1 VPVPDDYDQAM
12 RVQTPG
18 RGPLFPDQ
26 GSPGSRI
33 RRRLIGATAEIG
45 GFVLLTVLSPLIMLI
60 ALVADIVLWFRS
72 RRPFVTIRMVPAVWW
87 FLFGEMKA
95 YLKLIFIYVFTGGPW
110 GRGSIRRRRWVYA
123 LRIAW
128 ARNHLIAIRILFG
141 LRFTLEGEENTA
153 PGPYILMPRHVS
165 ILDNLIGDVFIGHPR
180 GIGVRYVIKEEI
192 RSLTPIDIGGRW
204 IPTVFVKR
212 GSLDPVTEIAA
223 VRALTHDMSP
233 GEIMAI
239 YPEGTR
245 PTPKKIARAQEVIAE
260 KQPEIAPLAARL
272 KHLLPPRLG
281 GPLAVLDEARSG
293 TDVVFCGHVGFE
305 GIRTVGDVLAGV
317 LVGREI
323 KIRFW
328 RYDGR
333 SIPEGDAARTEW
345 LYEKWQVIDDWVDGE
360 LAARGLSD
368 RRP

>member
-1 VPVPDDYDQAM
+1 M

-18 RGPLFPDQ
+18 PGPLFPDE
-26 GSPGSRI
+26 GPLGARI
-33 RRRLIGATAEIG
+33 KRRLIGGTAEIA
-45 GFVLLTVLSPLIMLI
+45 GFVLLTVLSPLLLLLALI
-60 ALVADIVLWFRS
+60 VDLALWIRS
-72 RRPFVTIRMVPAVWW
+72 RRPFVTVRMVIVIWW

-95 YLKLIFIYVFTGGPW
+95 FLKLIFIYVFTGGPW
-110 GRGSIRRRRWVYA
+110 GRGSIRRRRWIFA

-128 ARNHLIAIRILFG
+128 ARNHLIAIRIVFG
-141 LRFTLEGEENTA
+141 LKFTLEGEENTA

-180 GIGVRYVIKEEI
+180 GIGVRYVIKQEI
-192 RSLTPIDIGGRW
+192 RALTPIDIGGRW

-223 VRALTHDMSP
+223 VRALTHDMTE

-245 PTPKKIARAQEVIAE
+245 PTPAKIARAQEVIAE
-260 KQPEIAPLAARL
+260 RQPEIAPLASRL
-272 KHLLPPRLG
+272 NNLLPPRLG
-281 GPLAVLDEARSG
+281 GPLAVLDEASAG

-305 GIRTVGDVLAGV
+305 GIRTVTDVWNGA

-323 KIRFW
+323 RIRFW
-328 RYDGR
+328 RYDGTT
-333 SIPEGDAARTEW
+333 IPQGEKARTEW
-345 LYEKWQVIDDWVDGE
+345 LYGKWQMIDDWVSE
-360 LAARGLSD
+360 QNASKPL
-368 RRP
+368 

>member
-1 VPVPDDYDQAM
+1 M

-26 GSPGSRI
+26 SPPGARS
-33 RRRLIGATAEIG
+33 RRRLIGGTAEIT
-45 GFVLLTVLSPLIMLI
+45 GFALLTVLSPLLMLI
-60 ALVADIVLWFRS
+60 GFLVDLVLWLRN
-72 RRPFVTIRMVPAVWW
+72 RRPFVTVRMIPAVWW

-110 GRGSIRRRRWVYA
+110 GKGSIRRRRWVYA

-128 ARNHLIAIRILFG
+128 ARNHLIAVRILFG
-141 LRFTLEGEENTA
+141 LKFELEGMENTG
-153 PGPYILMPRHVS
+153 PGPYVLMLRHVS
-165 ILDNLIGDVFIGHPR
+165 ILDNLIADVFIGHPQR
-180 GIGVRYVIKEEI
+180 IGVRYVIKEEI
-192 RSLTPIDIGGRW
+192 GALTPIDIGGRW

-245 PTPKKIARAQEVIAE
+245 PTPRKIARAQAVIAE
-260 KQPEIAPLAARL
+260 RQPEIAPLAARL
-272 KHLLPPRLG
+272 NHLLPPRLG
-281 GPLAVLDEARSG
+281 GPLAILDEASSG
-293 TDVVFCGHVGFE
+293 TDIVFCGHVGFE
-305 GIRTVGDVLAGV
+305 GLRTVKDVWAGV
-317 LVGREI
+317 LVRRKI

-328 RYDGR
+328 RFEGHT
-333 SIPEGDAARTEW
+333 IPEGESARTEW
-345 LYEKWQVIDDWVDGE
+345 LYEKWQMIDDWVGGE
-360 LAARGLSD
+360 LAARGETD
-368 RRP
+368 

>member
-1 VPVPDDYDQAM
+1 M

-26 GSPGSRI
+26 GPLGARVK
-33 RRRLIGATAEIG
+33 RRLIGATAEIV
-45 GFVLLTVLSPLIMLI
+45 GFILLTVLSPLLMLVGFLVDL
-60 ALVADIVLWFRS
+60 ALWIRS
-72 RRPFVTIRMVPAVWW
+72 RRPFVTIRMIPTIWW

-95 YLKLIFIYVFTGGPW
+95 YLKLIFIYTFTGGPW
-110 GRGSIRRRRWVYA
+110 GKGSIRRRRWVYA

-128 ARNHLIAIRILFG
+128 ARNHLIAIRVLFG
-141 LRFTLEGEENTA
+141 LRFEVEGEELTG
-153 PGPYILMPRHVS
+153 PGPYVLMPRHVS
-165 ILDNLIGDVFIGHPR
+165 ILDNLIGDVFIGHPQ

-192 RSLTPIDIGGRW
+192 RALTPIDIGGRW

-212 GSLDPVTEIAA
+212 GSLDPDTEIAA

-245 PTPKKIARAQEVIAE
+245 PTPKKIARAQQVIAE

-272 KHLLPPRLG
+272 NHLLPPRLG
-281 GPLAVLDEARSG
+281 GPLAILDEASAG
-293 TDVVFCGHVGFE
+293 TDLVFCGHVGLE
-305 GIRTVGDVLAGV
+305 GLRTVKDVWAGV
-317 LVGREI
+317 LVRREI

-328 RYDGR
+328 RFDSSELPDG
-333 SIPEGDAARTEW
+333 EAARTEW
-345 LYEKWQVIDDWVDGE
+345 LYEKWQMIDDWVGEE
-360 LAARGLSD
+360 LAAPGEAPNRF
-368 RRP
+368 